1 MPSTPPGSNEIKIGR
16 RRKNHK
22 NKLNYSY
29 VVFFLFGVKYNPKLK
44 SNSRY
49 IFTSKMQKH
58 EKAKLAKNSGACML
72 FGELI
77 EDIV

>member
-1 MPSTPPGSNEIKIGR
+1 
-16 RRKNHK
+16 
-22 NKLNYSY
+22 
-29 VVFFLFGVKYNPKLK
+29 
-44 SNSRY
+44 
-49 IFTSKMQKH
+49 MQKH